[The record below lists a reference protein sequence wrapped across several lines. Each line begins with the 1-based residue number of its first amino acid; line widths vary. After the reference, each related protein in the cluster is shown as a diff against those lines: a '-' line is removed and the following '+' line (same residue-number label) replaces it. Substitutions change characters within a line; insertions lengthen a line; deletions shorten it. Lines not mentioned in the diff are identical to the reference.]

1 MMIAMPV
8 NNPREPPKAEIS
20 PGVCQ
25 HRKDYFDYFK

>member
-8 NNPREPPKAEIS
+8 NNPREPPSAEIS

-25 HRKDYFDYFK
+25 HRNYVLDYFE